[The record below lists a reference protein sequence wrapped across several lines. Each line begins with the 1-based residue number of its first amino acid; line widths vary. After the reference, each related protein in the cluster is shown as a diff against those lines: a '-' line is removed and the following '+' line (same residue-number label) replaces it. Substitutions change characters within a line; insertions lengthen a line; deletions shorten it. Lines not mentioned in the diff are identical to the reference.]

1 MTTKGVLL
9 PARLRKKISEE
20 LKLKQAELQCC
31 RILSDYNHL
40 LEKWKTV
47 YVPDTPEEEWHPL
60 FVEALQKQTYTEY
73 LLDTLL
79 GGTAEEKA
87 GIIKEH
93 GKEVMRIGERIS
105 GLAACRKAGRDERS
119 GYACP
124 GNDSR

>member
-1 MTTKGVLL
+1 MENRVC
-9 PARLRKKISEE
+9 AR
-20 LKLKQAELQCC
+20 
-31 RILSDYNHL
+31 N
-40 LEKWKTV
+40 TG
-47 YVPDTPEEEWHPL
+47 EEWHPL

-105 GLAACRKAGRDERS
+105 GLAASHKAGCHERS
-119 GYACP
+119 GLAP
-124 GNDSR
+124 TGTDGRLGKGDPFHDTKGADSEHDWELQDGIPV

>member
-1 MTTKGVLL
+1 M
-9 PARLRKKISEE
+9 
-20 LKLKQAELQCC
+20 
-31 RILSDYNHL
+31 
-40 LEKWKTV
+40 
-47 YVPDTPEEEWHPL
+47 
-60 FVEALQKQTYTEY
+60 EALQKQSYTEY

-105 GLAACRKAGRDERS
+105 GLAACRKASRDERS
-119 GYACP
+119 GYARS